1 MAERYNR
8 IMTEIGE
15 NLLKF
20 SQSGQLPKLY
30 NLNLETKGDF
40 QVTKVKGGI
49 TERNSLK
56 QLVQNHLR

>member
-1 MAERYNR
+1 MTERYNR

-20 SQSGQLPKLY
+20 SQSRQLPKLL

-40 QVTKVKGGI
+40 QVTMIKGGI
-49 TERNSLK
+49 PGRNSLK
-56 QLVQNHLR
+56 QLV